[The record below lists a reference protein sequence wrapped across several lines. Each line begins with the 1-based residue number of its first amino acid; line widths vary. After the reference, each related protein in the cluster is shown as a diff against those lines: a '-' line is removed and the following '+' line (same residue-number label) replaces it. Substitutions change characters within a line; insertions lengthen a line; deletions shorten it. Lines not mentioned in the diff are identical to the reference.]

1 VPAAARPSTGAPLFP
16 SAASVVDLTVAG
28 SHFDFL
34 GYRWWRSRKAG
45 LGVRRLISPK
55 SEGKLHA
62 KIQPLTWR
70 ANGAS
75 MAAIVAK
82 LRPVLRGWSGY
93 FQHASANV
101 LGEIDGWVRGRLR
114 AIPFDFAQGRL
125 CASGARAGGGPVA
138 WTIHAGQ
145 IGTLTPV
152 GTSA

>member
-1 VPAAARPSTGAPLFP
+1 L
-16 SAASVVDLTVAG
+16 VVDLTVAG

-45 LGVRRLISPK
+45 LGVGRLISPK
-55 SEGKLHA
+55 SEGTLHA
-62 KIQPLTWR
+62 KIQPLTRR

-114 AIPFDFAQGRL
+114 AILRKRCKGRGRARGLEHPRWPDRHFDTRGHFSLKAAQARELSSLRKGAKL
-125 CASGARAGGGPVA
+125 C
-138 WTIHAGQ
+138 
-145 IGTLTPV
+145 
-152 GTSA
+152 